1 MSIEKNKLL
10 YIISLLILASL
21 LVLFAQGAFVGLSEG
36 DKSVIEINR
45 IDLYDDLVGNYSKV
59 SVQITN
65 NDTVSHNFSINTF
78 HDDEMV
84 KSYNITIKSGMS
96 FTYQTDVLPE
106 KIPISRNET
115 INSTLR
121 VARFVVYVDEESE
134 PFEQVSFVFK
144 K

>member
-45 IDLYDDLVGNYSKV
+45 IDLYGDLVGNYSKV

-106 KIPISRNET
+106 KIPISRYET

-144 K
+144 E

>member
-1 MSIEKNKLL
+1 MSTDKLRAA
-10 YIISLLILASL
+10 YITSLLILASL
-21 LVLFAQGAFVGLSEG
+21 LVLFAQGAFVGLSDG
-36 DKSVIEINR
+36 GNPVIEINR
-45 IDLYDDLVGNYSKV
+45 IDLYNDFLGNYSKV
-59 SVQITN
+59 SVEIIN

-78 HDDEMV
+78 HDYKV
-84 KSYNITIKSGMS
+84 TNSFNITVKDGNT

-121 VARFVVYVDEESE
+121 VAKFVVYMDEESE

-144 K
+144 E

>member
-21 LVLFAQGAFVGLSEG
+21 LVLFAQGAFAGLSEG